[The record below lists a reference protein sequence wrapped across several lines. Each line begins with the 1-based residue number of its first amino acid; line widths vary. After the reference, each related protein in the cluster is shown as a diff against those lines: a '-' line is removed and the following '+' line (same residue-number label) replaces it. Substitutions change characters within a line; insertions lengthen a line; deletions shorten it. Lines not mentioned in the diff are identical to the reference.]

1 MIPFLGRWLDA
12 MGSRLEDGMAGNA
25 LASDHPSH
33 LEGNRASHQGITA
46 LCGRS
51 VGNGCAGHGQR
62 EQLTP
67 SDHEEALGVVHP
79 RARVINTLGAPAPIV
94 HGASGPRLST
104 APICVFCGHL
114 ENCTGACD
122 NGGFIY

>member
-1 MIPFLGRWLDA
+1 

-33 LEGNRASHQGITA
+33 LERNRIPHQGITA
-46 LCGRS
+46 LGGRS

-62 EQLTP
+62 GQLTP
-67 SDHEEALGVVHP
+67 SDQDEAMGVVHP

-104 APICVFCGHL
+104 NPFCELCGHL
-114 ENCTGACD
+114 ENCSGACD
-122 NGGFIY
+122 DGGVIY